1 MTSTRYS
8 IKVLN
13 HYFVRLKLNFT
24 LDVKRNLNKKLK
36 KKKKDTLGG
45 IGAALN
51 LFQANLFTTEPG
63 SFCVSN
69 QRPMSQMVPN
79 LAGGD
84 RNLS

>member
-36 KKKKDTLGG
+36 KKKKKIPWVELEQHLTYSRPIYLLLSQG
-45 IGAALN
+45 
-51 LFQANLFTTEPG
+51 P
-63 SFCVSN
+63 SVSLTN
-69 QRPMSQMVPN
+69 VP
-79 LAGGD
+79 
-84 RNLS
+84 